1 MDEVIKMAEQKVIR
15 LTLNNNFI
23 DKVVEQLNMMKTNH
37 NKIVKMASA
46 DKDVVLVI
54 NHSDND
60 LLKKKKE
67 TKK

>member
-1 MDEVIKMAEQKVIR
+1 MAEQKVIR